1 MSAVARCTIITLI
14 WKVRAQA
21 YISPFYLSPA
31 TLLLLARFLVKDMK
45 NSFVILDPN
54 VN

>member
-1 MSAVARCTIITLI
+1 MNAVARCTIITLI
-14 WKVRAQA
+14 WKERARA

-31 TLLLLARFLVKDMK
+31 TLLLARFLVKEVK